1 MIQEESGLGYSD
13 SEDSDNEDPEYNM
26 VDSNRNSFAKI
37 KKTTASFFT
46 FLKKITHKSKSDESS
61 NDTQANETALQ
72 SNKEKSFL
80 SQSKSKLAFKT
91 GSDLETDSKS
101 SIRMSHNSNI
111 SSLSG
116 KRGSSSKRKSS
127 LRSNESD
134 RVALWQPQVDQCLK
148 TLMDIYS
155 RPDSDFVTVKKGS
168 NYILGKIVSKNNP
181 ILLVRGRLTLKAE
194 PAKLFQ
200 LIHDLKTRSK
210 WEPILLDFEQ
220 IEQIT
225 DTIDVIYS
233 RVKGVF
239 GVSDRDFVQLR
250 GTFEKKNGFEHLIVM
265 KSVDH
270 SKKPLVKKR
279 VRANT
284 IISGYLIRDIG
295 EGKCELGIISQTDI
309 RGRIPKFLVN
319 IIAPKQPVKWLKK
332 LEKAVVRF
340 EELVKEPE
348 EGQ

>member
-1 MIQEESGLGYSD
+1 MIQEESGLAYSD
-13 SEDSDNEDPEYNM
+13 SEDSENEDPEYNM

-37 KKTTASFFT
+37 KKTTTSFFT
-46 FLKKITHKSKSDESS
+46 FLKKITHKSKSEESS
-61 NDTQANETALQ
+61 NDTQANEISLQ
-72 SNKEKSFL
+72 SDKENSPL
-80 SQSKSKLAFKT
+80 SQSTSKFKT
-91 GSDLETDSKS
+91 GSDLESDSKS

-111 SSLSG
+111 SSLSS
-116 KRGSSSKRKSS
+116 KRRSSSKHKSS
-127 LRSNESD
+127 FHSNQSD
-134 RVALWQPQVDQCLK
+134 RVALWQPQVSQCLQ
-148 TLMDIYS
+148 TLMNIYS
-155 RPDSDFVTVKKGS
+155 RPDEDFVTVKKGK

-181 ILLVRGRLTLKAE
+181 ILLVRGRLTLQAE
-194 PAKLFQ
+194 PDKLFQ
-200 LIHDLKTRSK
+200 LIHDLNTRSK
-210 WEPILLDFEQ
+210 WEPILLNFEQ
-220 IEQIT
+220 IEQIN

-250 GTFEKKNGFEHLIVM
+250 GTFQKKNGFDYLIVM
-265 KSVDH
+265 KSVEH
-270 SKKPLVKKR
+270 SQRPLMKKT

-295 EGKCELGIISQTDI
+295 EGRCELGIISQTDI

-340 EELVKEPE
+340 EELVNEPE
-348 EGQ
+348 EAQ